1 MSKRLLT
8 EYLAPIS
15 SNQTIITEGDAS
27 GKGKHMYM
35 VGMFIEGEIRNHN
48 GRIYPARE
56 IERAVKTLNET
67 IQKNGSV
74 LGEADH
80 PADLKINL
88 DRVSHMITEM
98 WIENNKD
105 GHGKLKLLPTPM
117 GELIKTMLQAEV
129 KLGVSSRGSGDVND
143 YDGKVSGFEII
154 TVDIVATPSAPN
166 AWPTAIYESLMNMKH
181 GHKYIDNTKHED
193 INDIKVQKYIKETM
207 IKLVKDLK
215 LK

>member
-8 EYLAPIS
+8 EYLSPIS
-15 SNQTIITEGDAS
+15 SKQSIITEDNKNG
-27 GKGKHMYM
+27 GKHMYM
-35 VGMFIEGEIRNHN
+35 TGLFIQGNVRNHN

-67 IQKNGSV
+67 IQQNGSV

-98 WIENNKD
+98 WISGDD